1 MEHDLKY
8 ALLITAAAFAV
19 ILGYAL
25 IAVTTA

>member
-1 MEHDLKY
+1 MEHNLKY